1 MLSRTC
7 ILPLDLPEASPG
19 PAGLVEPPPTVH
31 AESDE
36 DFCTEEIS
44 SVSEERLLPRCY
56 STFWYKLMANVSI
69 RQRPEMKFCKV
80 LV

>member
-1 MLSRTC
+1 VLSCTC
-7 ILPLDLPEASPG
+7 IYRWICRGPRLDRLS
-19 PAGLVEPPPTVH
+19 PPPTLH

-36 DFCTEEIS
+36 DFCTDEEIS
-44 SVSEERLLPRCY
+44 SLSEERLLPRCY
-56 STFWYKLMANVSI
+56 STFWDKLMANVSI